1 MEIPKWKYPCGG
13 CNKEVA
19 KNGKAL
25 ACSVC
30 DFWFHCACVDG
41 MTDQF
46 YDNCTEAAT
55 TFGYSAFFCKCC
67 RKATSKLN
75 QEIKEMKERMGKLE
89 ERIEEMEGEKE
100 AVVKRVGRVEKK
112 AEKAKED
119 LEGVEREIKSGM
131 GKAMAEAKKEVITEL
146 KQEEI
151 RSARIAIYGLKESEK
166 EDEGAEWKEEE
177 KGKVEEMARVMG
189 VELVGEVEVRFRAG
203 RKGVGEEARPR
214 PLIVRI
220 ADEETRAKVMRS
232 SGKLS
237 REEGWKKIFVAPDMT
252 KEQREAA
259 RKEEMELREKADSQ
273 TKTAKEE
280 KRNVQYRVVGQRGS
294 RRIVEIPLRE

>member
-1 MEIPKWKYPCGG
+1 MAGKKYPCGG

-30 DFWFHCACVDG
+30 DFWFHFACVDG

-100 AVVKRVGRVEKK
+100 AVVKRVGRVE
-112 AEKAKED
+112 EKAKED

>member
-1 MEIPKWKYPCGG
+1 MAGKKYPCGG

-30 DFWFHCACVDG
+30 DFWFHFACVDG